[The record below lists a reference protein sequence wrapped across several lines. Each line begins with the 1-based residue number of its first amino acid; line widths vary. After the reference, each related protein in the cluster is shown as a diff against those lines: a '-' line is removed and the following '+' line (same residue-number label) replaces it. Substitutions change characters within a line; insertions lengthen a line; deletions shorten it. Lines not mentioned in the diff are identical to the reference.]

1 MRGLTAE
8 RAASASDL
16 TARVAAQ
23 LDARLER
30 RVDAPL
36 ALALSG
42 GGDSVALLALA
53 ADWAEV
59 NGRRLLVLTVDHG
72 LHPQSADWT
81 RFAGE
86 LARGFGADWRA
97 LAWTG
102 PKPLTGLP
110 AAAREARHALIAQ
123 AAREAGARVVL
134 FAHTLDDITEGEAM
148 RVEGSTLGRLSAWSP
163 SPAWPEGRRLFLLR
177 PLLDVTRAELRDF
190 LRARGLAWI
199 EDPANADLR
208 YARARAR
215 AASERPATP
224 LERPRSDLT
233 SLAGLA
239 RTDAGGAIH
248 APREAFDATGAAAF
262 LSAALVCASG
272 GRRPPRGER
281 LMRLLARLKSRE
293 AFAATLAGARV
304 DANAVRVVIVRD
316 AGELVR
322 GGLQPLTV
330 TAGEVAVWDGRFEV
344 VSERTG
350 EVRALRGLKSRLS
363 PSDQAL
369 VARLPAA
376 ARPGVPMF
384 VGDETLSPLAA
395 WSLVQ
400 AHCLVGAR
408 LAAACGVIA
417 HEGEIAVL
425 SRGELAAASLC

>member
-1 MRGLTAE
+1 VRGLTAE
-8 RAASASDL
+8 RAAPALDL
-16 TARVAAQ
+16 TARVTAQ
-23 LDARLER
+23 FDARLER
-30 RVDAPL
+30 GADAPL

-53 ADWAEV
+53 ADWAKAH
-59 NGRRLLVLTVDHG
+59 GRRLLVLTVDHG
-72 LHPQSADWT
+72 LQSQSANWT
-81 RFAGE
+81 RFAGA
-86 LARGFGADWRA
+86 LARSFGAAWRA

-102 PKPLTGLP
+102 SKPLTGLP

-134 FAHTLDDITEGEAM
+134 FAHTLDDIAEGEAM
-148 RVEGSTLGRLSAWSP
+148 RAEGSTLGRLSAWSP
-163 SPAWPEGRRLFLLR
+163 SPAWPEGRGLFLLR
-177 PLLDVTRAELRDF
+177 PLLDITRAELRDF

-215 AASERPATP
+215 VAPERPAAP
-224 LERPRSDLT
+224 RERPRSDLT

-239 RTDAGGAIH
+239 RIDAAGGIH
-248 APREAFDATGAAAF
+248 APREVFGAAGGAAF
-262 LSAALVCASG
+262 LSAVLVCAGG

-293 AFAATLAGARV
+293 TFAATLAGARV
-304 DANAVRVVIVRD
+304 DAGAERVVIVRD
-316 AGELVR
+316 AGELAR
-322 GGLQPLTV
+322 GGLQPMAV
-330 TAGEVAVWDGRFEV
+330 AAGEVAVWDGRFEIV
-344 VSERTG
+344 AERTG
-350 EVRALRGLKSRLS
+350 EVRALTGLKRRLS

-376 ARPGVPMF
+376 ARPGVPVF
-384 VGDETLSPLAA
+384 VGDETLSPLSAC
-395 WSLVQ
+395 SLVQ